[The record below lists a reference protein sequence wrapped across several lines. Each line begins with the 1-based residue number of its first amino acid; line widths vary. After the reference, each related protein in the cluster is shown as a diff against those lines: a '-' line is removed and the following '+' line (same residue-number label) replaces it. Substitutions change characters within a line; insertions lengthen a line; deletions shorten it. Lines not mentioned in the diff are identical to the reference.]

1 LIQVNSNLDN
11 WIDDADRNGVGLTHY
26 LVQVEALTDE
36 FLESLR
42 VQIGWQAAHFVAIL
56 DLFKLVFKVFYLSEP
71 SQRVDY
77 SRDVFLVFIAYKN
90 PPA

>member
-1 LIQVNSNLDN
+1 M
-11 WIDDADRNGVGLTHY
+11 DDADRNGVGLTHY

-56 DLFKLVFKVFYLSEP
+56 DLFELVFQVFNLGEP
-71 SQRVDY
+71 GQRVDY
-77 SRDVFLVFIAYKN
+77 SHNVCLVFIANKN
-90 PPA
+90 PPV